1 MKKKKVVVLS
11 GAGVS
16 AESGVRT
23 FRDGNG
29 LWENHRIEDVATP
42 EAWNRDQELVL
53 RFYNQ
58 RRKQALEVEPN
69 GAHYAIAELEPFFDV
84 HVVTQNV
91 DNLHER
97 AGSSQVLHLHGEL
110 FKARSTKTPS
120 LVYDIEGWELKIGDL
135 CEEGSQLR
143 PNIVWFG
150 EEVPMMAP
158 AIEIAEQAD
167 IFIVIGTSLVVYPAA
182 GLFRYTRPNT
192 PIYIIDV
199 NRPDITFKDNMTFIQ
214 EKATVGMQQLK
225 ELLIKDLQEQA

>member
-1 MKKKKVVVLS
+1 MEKKTIVVLS

-16 AESGVRT
+16 AESGVKT
-23 FRDGNG
+23 FRDHNG

-53 RFYNQ
+53 KFYNQ

-69 GAHYAIAELEPFFDV
+69 AAHYAIAELEKFFEV
-84 HVVTQNV
+84 KVITQNV

-97 AGSSQVLHLHGEL
+97 AGSTNVLHLHGEL
-110 FKARSTKTPS
+110 FKARSTKNPN
-120 LVYDIEGWELKIGDL
+120 LIYDIEGWELKLGDL

-143 PNIVWFG
+143 PHIVWFG
-150 EEVPMMAP
+150 EGVPMMEP
-158 AIEIAEQAD
+158 AIEIAGKAD

-182 GLFRYTRPNT
+182 GLYRYTKPDT

-199 NRPDITFKDNMTFIQ
+199 NRPDINFSDNMTFIQ
-214 EKATVGMQQLK
+214 DKATSGMNYLK
-225 ELLIKDLQEQA
+225 DLLIEKYSNS

>member
-69 GAHYAIAELEPFFDV
+69 AAHYAIAELEKYFDV

-97 AGSSQVLHLHGEL
+97 AGSTQVLHLHGEL

-120 LVYDIEGWELKIGDL
+120 LVYDIEGWELKLGDL

-158 AIEIAEQAD
+158 AIETAEQAD

-199 NRPDITFKDNMTFIQ
+199 NRPDITFKDNMTFIH

-225 ELLIKDLQEQA
+225 ELLVKDLQNE

>member
-1 MKKKKVVVLS
+1 MKTVVVLS

-69 GAHYAIAELEPFFDV
+69 AAHYAIAELEAYFDV

-97 AGSSQVLHLHGEL
+97 AGSTKVLHLHGEL
-110 FKARSTKTPS
+110 FKAKSTRNPS
-120 LVYDIEGWELKIGDL
+120 LVYDVNGWELNQGDL

-150 EEVPMMAP
+150 EEVPMMVP
-158 AIEIAEQAD
+158 AIEIAEKAE

-182 GLFRYTRPNT
+182 GLFRYTRPIT
-192 PIYIIDV
+192 PIFVIDP
-199 NRPDITFKDNMTFIQ
+199 NRPDIKFRENMTFIQ

-225 ELLIKDLQEQA
+225 QLLVDKYTNA

>member
-1 MKKKKVVVLS
+1 MEKKKVVVLS

-16 AESGVRT
+16 AESGVKT
-23 FRDGNG
+23 FRDANG

-42 EAWNRDQELVL
+42 EAWNRDMELVL

-69 GAHYAIAELEPFFDV
+69 AAHYAIAALEQFFDV

-97 AGSSQVLHLHGEL
+97 AGSTQVLHLHGEL
-110 FKARSTKTPS
+110 FKARSTKNPS
-120 LVYDIEGWELKIGDL
+120 LVYDIAGWELKAGDL

-143 PNIVWFG
+143 PGIVWFG
-150 EEVPMMAP
+150 EEVPNMSP

-182 GLFRYTRPNT
+182 GLFRYTRPQT
-192 PIYIIDV
+192 PIYVIDV
-199 NRPDITFKDNMTFIQ
+199 HRPEITFKDNMSFIQ

-225 ELLIKDLQEQA
+225 DMLIEGLSA